1 MNNLSICFETVGVKC
16 WKRRCIQNF
25 LKGFL
30 RGTVSKRKK
39 RYYVLLKMYFC
50 LDSVAVEKYSTNGFV
65 SVGQLF
71 RLISDLVRGRLLVV
85 KIIIKYPSNFRPCI
99 RLNTMI
105 PLCIYFP
112 FCDCSERR
120 NSKQIQTRIIIYD

>member
-50 LDSVAVEKYSTNGFV
+50 LDPVAVEKHSTNGFV

-71 RLISDLVRGRLLVV
+71 RLISNLVRGRSLLV
-85 KIIIKYPSNFRPCI
+85 KIIIKKHLKFWALHSFEYDETTLYLAFPLL
-99 RLNTMI
+99 RL
-105 PLCIYFP
+105 
-112 FCDCSERR
+112 
-120 NSKQIQTRIIIYD
+120 Q